1 MSINLNKI
9 NSNKDMYAIKR
20 TVAYIFLKEG
30 IMKIGIDLGGSH
42 IAIGVVNSKGKI
54 VKKVE
59 TKISGLPI
67 EEKKEVIEKYI
78 IQNCEKLRQ
87 EYEVTSIGIAVPG
100 TVDSKK
106 IIRAANIGIEDYEI
120 SQIIKEKLKLPILLA
135 NDAKCAALAEN
146 IYGCLKETNRALFLT
161 LGTGIGAAV
170 IINNKLLDT
179 GDLPRSRSR
188 TYGNRKK
195 WFAM

>member
-1 MSINLNKI
+1 M
-9 NSNKDMYAIKR
+9 
-20 TVAYIFLKEG
+20 
-30 IMKIGIDLGGSH
+30 
-42 IAIGVVNSKGKI
+42 
-54 VKKVE
+54 
-59 TKISGLPI
+59 
-67 EEKKEVIEKYI
+67 
-78 IQNCEKLRQ
+78 
-87 EYEVTSIGIAVPG
+87 PG

>member
-1 MSINLNKI
+1 
-9 NSNKDMYAIKR
+9 
-20 TVAYIFLKEG
+20 
-30 IMKIGIDLGGSH
+30 MKIGIDLGGSH
-42 IAIGVVNSKGKI
+42 IAIGVVNSEGKI
-54 VKKVE
+54 VEKVE

-78 IQNCEKLRQ
+78 IENCENLRQ
-87 EYEVTSIGIAVPG
+87 KYEITSIGIAVPG
-100 TVDSKK
+100 TVNSKK

-120 SQIIKEKLKLPILLA
+120 AQILKEKLNLPILLA
-135 NDAKCAALAEN
+135 NDAKCAALAEK
-146 IYGCLKETNRALFLT
+146 IYGCLKESNRVLFFT

-188 TYGNRKK
+188 SYGNRKK
-195 WFAM
+195 WYTM

>member
-1 MSINLNKI
+1 
-9 NSNKDMYAIKR
+9 MYAIKG

-30 IMKIGIDLGGSH
+30 IMKIGKDIGGSH

-106 IIRAANIGIEDYEI
+106 IIRAANIGIED
-120 SQIIKEKLKLPILLA
+120 
-135 NDAKCAALAEN
+135 
-146 IYGCLKETNRALFLT
+146 
-161 LGTGIGAAV
+161 
-170 IINNKLLDT
+170 
-179 GDLPRSRSR
+179 
-188 TYGNRKK
+188 
-195 WFAM
+195 